1 MELINSLKN
10 RAETIEEMK
19 ESLFELQYGLDGA
32 EVEYQGEEAIVMDI
46 DWVEKQVLLNYDDE
60 NMEWVSFE

>member
-32 EVEYQGEEAIVMDI
+32 EVEYQGKEAIVMDI